1 MSRSDRRL
9 PLSVVTG
16 FLGSGKTTL
25 LRRILGTPEMRNS
38 CVLVNEVAD
47 IGVDHRLLQPLSN
60 SVLLLENGCVCCTMR
75 DDLRVAL
82 LDLVESGRDIADIDR
97 IIVETT
103 GLANPAPM
111 IETVVA
117 HPILNDRI
125 RINGVLTLVDCVN
138 AESGLDEYPEFVSQ
152 IVAADCVVA
161 TKTDL
166 VEDGVIGR
174 IADIVRDL
182 NPLAGIVVHNDKH
195 VIDFLQNG
203 KHGELAPDRRV
214 DNYMYSAETRLHT
227 SPRHTDVKTFCISL
241 GEACDWTA
249 FATWLS
255 LLIHAH
261 GKQVLRVKGILN
273 VDDGSVPVAIN
284 CVQNLVYFPEH
295 LDDWPDADRRS
306 ILVFIVRD
314 LDHSLILRSL
324 RAFIGADGALL
335 VSPDTGKLHRA
346 PEPISHNRVDR
357 RIATS

>member
-1 MSRSDRRL
+1 VSRSDHRL

-25 LRRILGTPEMRNS
+25 LKRILGTPEMRNS

-75 DDLRVAL
+75 DDLRAAL
-82 LDLVESGRDIADIDR
+82 LGLVESGSNIAGIDR

-138 AESGLDEYPEFVSQ
+138 ADSGLDEYPEFISQ
-152 IVAADCVVA
+152 IIAADCVVM

-166 VEDGVIGR
+166 VEDRAIER

-182 NPLAGIVVHNDKH
+182 NPIAGMVIHDDKRI
-195 VIDFLQNG
+195 IDFLQNG
-203 KHGELAPDRRV
+203 KHGDVVLDWQAN
-214 DNYMYSAETRLHT
+214 NYICGAGARLDA

-241 GEACDWTA
+241 GRACDWTA

-255 LLIHAH
+255 LLIHAY
-261 GKQVLRVKGILN
+261 GKRVLRVKGILN
-273 VDDGSVPVAIN
+273 VDDGSAPVAIS

-295 LDDWPDADRRS
+295 LDDWPDSDHRS
-306 ILVFIVRD
+306 ILVFIVRN
-314 LDHSLILRSL
+314 LDQTLILHSL
-324 RAFIGADGALL
+324 RAFIGSDSWLL
-335 VSPDTGKLHRA
+335 LSPGGDKLHREPNPA
-346 PEPISHNRVDR
+346 PHT
-357 RIATS
+357 AA

>member
-1 MSRSDRRL
+1 MSQSDRRL

-25 LRRILGTPEMRNS
+25 LRRILGTPEMCNS

-75 DDLRVAL
+75 DDLRAAL
-82 LDLVESGRDIADIDR
+82 LDLVESGRNIANIDR

-152 IVAADCVVA
+152 IIAADCVVA

-203 KHGELAPDRRV
+203 KHGDLVLDRKV
-214 DNYMYSAETRLHT
+214 ENYMYGAETKLHT
-227 SPRHTDVKTFCISL
+227 SPRHTDVKTFWISL
-241 GEACDWTA
+241 GGLVTGQHLPYGSLFSFTRTATKFCGSRGSSMLMMAAC
-249 FATWLS
+249 
-255 LLIHAH
+255 LLRLIVSKILFIFPSTSMIGRMRTVA
-261 GKQVLRVKGILN
+261 RSWYSSCGISTTL
-273 VDDGSVPVAIN
+273 
-284 CVQNLVYFPEH
+284 
-295 LDDWPDADRRS
+295 
-306 ILVFIVRD
+306 
-314 LDHSLILRSL
+314 
-324 RAFIGADGALL
+324 
-335 VSPDTGKLHRA
+335 
-346 PEPISHNRVDR
+346 
-357 RIATS
+357 